1 MLTKERFAQ
10 GMTVQQYLDQ
20 MGTNKETFMKFLS
33 EIKIKPEDKTALARL
48 GKKLKVMVIT
58 EDWCGDA
65 LYNVP
70 VLFKLVE
77 GNPDVELRV
86 FLRDKNPDLM
96 DQYLNK
102 GQFRSIPVFAFF
114 DERFHE
120 VARLLERPQKLTE
133 EIEARMLEARK
144 AIRAEKIEPWRQEI
158 VNEVRTLLNACGDHE
173 SDPHPQSRRSRGPHP
188 GRHTRA
194 RPLGGPGGGETG
206 RGRRELHR
214 CLLPH
219 GRLQGAA
226 TPHHRAGRRG
236 YGVRGGAGGD
246 RGQAG

>member
-20 MGTNKETFMKFLS
+20 MGTNKETFLKFLS
-33 EIKIKPEDKTALARL
+33 EIKIKPEDKAALGRL
-48 GKKLKVMVIT
+48 GKKLKAMVIT

-77 GNPDVELRV
+77 GNPDIELRV

-114 DERFHE
+114 DEGFQE

-133 EIEARMLEARK
+133 EIEARMLEARR

-158 VNEVRTLLNACGDHE
+158 VNEVRTLLKA
-173 SDPHPQSRRSRGPHP
+173 
-188 GRHTRA
+188 
-194 RPLGGPGGGETG
+194 
-206 RGRRELHR
+206 
-214 CLLPH
+214 
-219 GRLQGAA
+219 
-226 TPHHRAGRRG
+226 
-236 YGVRGGAGGD
+236 
-246 RGQAG
+246 

>member
-1 MLTKERFAQ
+1 MVTKERFGQ

-33 EIKIKPEDKTALARL
+33 EIKIKPEDKAALAHL

-77 GNPDVELRV
+77 GNPDIETRV

-102 GQFRSIPVFAFF
+102 GSFRSIPVFAFF
-114 DERFHE
+114 DENMHE

-133 EIEARMLEARK
+133 EIEAKMLEARK
-144 AIRAEKIEPWRQEI
+144 ALRAEKVEPWRQDI
-158 VNEVRTLLNACGDHE
+158 VNEVRSLLK
-173 SDPHPQSRRSRGPHP
+173 
-188 GRHTRA
+188 
-194 RPLGGPGGGETG
+194 
-206 RGRRELHR
+206 
-214 CLLPH
+214 
-219 GRLQGAA
+219 
-226 TPHHRAGRRG
+226 
-236 YGVRGGAGGD
+236 V
-246 RGQAG
+246 